1 VNQQKRVVV
10 GIDGGGTKTRAL
22 LVGFDGTILAEVSG
36 GASNVQKK
44 GVAGA
49 AEVIFDLV
57 GKCIEKAGSSHQAIA
72 HLVVGVAGA
81 GRPSTRSEL
90 TSAIS
95 SLAQKNKTPFTQI
108 TVETDAR
115 IALEAAFPGKPVIAL
130 IAGTGSIALYR
141 ADDGQIHRA
150 GGWGSL
156 IGDEGSGYAI
166 ARDAC
171 AAVMKEYDGRSEKT
185 LLTQKMKDHFGV
197 TDPEDLIPKLHS
209 EKTEL
214 APFVQKVFEAVTER
228 DRVAR
233 QILIKA
239 ATDLVECVRVLTLA
253 HPPKHL
259 LPVCL
264 MGGLLEHDNEYSKL
278 VREKLTATL
287 PQIIVQK
294 PKFPAAFG
302 AAIIGLNAFR

>member
-1 VNQQKRVVV
+1 MSQEKRVVV
-10 GIDGGGTKTRAL
+10 GVDGGGTKTRAL
-22 LVGFDGTILAEVSG
+22 LVGFDGTVLAEASG

-44 GVAGA
+44 GVAGS

-57 GKCIEKAGSSHQAIA
+57 GKCIEKSGSSHQAVA
-72 HLVVGVAGA
+72 HVVVGAAGA

-95 SLAQKNKTPFTQI
+95 TLAQKQKTPLSQI

-115 IALEAAFPGKPVIAL
+115 IALEAASPGKPVIAL

-141 ADDGQIHRA
+141 TDDGSIQRA

-171 AAVMKEYDGRSEKT
+171 AAVMKAFDGRSEKT
-185 LLTQKMKDHFGV
+185 LLTEKAKEHFGI
-197 TDPEDLIPKLHS
+197 TDLEDLVPKIHS

-214 APFVQKVFEAVTER
+214 APFAEKVFEAVAGR
-228 DRVAR
+228 DRVAK
-233 QILIKA
+233 QILIHA
-239 ATDLVECVRVLTLA
+239 ASELVECVRILTLA
-253 HPPKHL
+253 HPPKHK
-259 LPVCL
+259 LPVCP
-264 MGGLLEHDNEYSKL
+264 MGGLLENENEYSKL
-278 VREKLTATL
+278 VREKLSATL
-287 PQIIVQK
+287 PQIVVQK

-302 AAIIGLNAFR
+302 AAILGLNAFR